1 LIMTTYIY
9 NIVDREPYLIS
20 VAKGTGDTLN
30 IQINGGENA
39 VLRVGNISTNM
50 TDGVGRVKLST
61 LGEGVFT
68 PEVIFKDKTV
78 RLYPIR
84 HKTGKVSLACPE
96 EMLAALGARSFNT
109 EARVSATEKALQAL
123 NDAVWGKAI
132 F

>member
-1 LIMTTYIY
+1 MTTYIY
-9 NIVDREPYLIS
+9 NIVDREPYLTAAVEGS
-20 VAKGTGDTLN
+20 GDTLN
-30 IQINGGENA
+30 IKIANGKNA

-84 HKTGKVSLACPE
+84 HKNGKVSLACPDE
-96 EMLAALGARSFNT
+96 ILASLGARALDV
-109 EARVSATEKALQAL
+109 EVRVSATEKALQAL